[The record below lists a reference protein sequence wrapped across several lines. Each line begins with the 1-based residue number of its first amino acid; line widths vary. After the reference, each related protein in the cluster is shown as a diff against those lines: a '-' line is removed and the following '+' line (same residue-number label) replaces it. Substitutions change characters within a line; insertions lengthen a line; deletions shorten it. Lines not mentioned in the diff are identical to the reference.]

1 MANFWQSAFLL
12 KMRTMWMNRIARAQY
27 YAGGSWYDAE
37 ITRKEVVG
45 NNIYITIVTQDSSE
59 LVITQFRLLDTDGG
73 VAGLLTGESVTK
85 KSTQGVLMQF
95 TFPLYEIEE

>member
-1 MANFWQSAFLL
+1 
-12 KMRTMWMNRIARAQY
+12 MWMNRIARAQY
-27 YAGGSWYDAE
+27 YAGSSWYDAE

-59 LVITQFRLLDTDGG
+59 LVITQFGTRQRRSRGG
-73 VAGLLTGESVTK
+73 PAHGESVTK

-95 TFPLYEIEE
+95 TSRCTKSKNRR